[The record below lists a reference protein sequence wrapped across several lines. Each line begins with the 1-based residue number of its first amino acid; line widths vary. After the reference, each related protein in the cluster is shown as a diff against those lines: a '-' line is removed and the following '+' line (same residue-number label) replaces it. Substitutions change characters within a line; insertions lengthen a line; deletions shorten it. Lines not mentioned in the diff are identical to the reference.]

1 MEGIY
6 STTVNMSTIDESPMA
21 YKDMNEIIENIKDT
35 AEIICFIKPV
45 INIKAAE

>member
-1 MEGIY
+1 
-6 STTVNMSTIDESPMA
+6 MA
-21 YKDMNEIIENIKDT
+21 YKDMNEIIENIKYT